1 VGLVSDFDFLAWLE
15 GLGVDTTPR
24 FVIEPC
30 TGAGAFGDAFNAATT
45 VAGFLSDQRRR
56 IRNSTTGEEL
66 LSPATLYVELTVTAP
81 AGSRVTLPDGRT
93 TTVAEANPKDGQG
106 LPTPDHLELV
116 LT

>member
-1 VGLVSDFDFLAWLE
+1 VDLVSDFDFLGWLDS
-15 GLGVDTTPR
+15 LGVDTTPR
-24 FVIEPC
+24 FTIEPC
-30 TGAGAFGDAFNAATT
+30 TGSGAYGDVFGAPTT

-56 IRNSTTGEEL
+56 VRNTATGEEL

-93 TTVAEANPKDGQG
+93 TAVAEANPKDGQG